1 MPELSRVL
9 GWRLKEECRSV
20 RAVPSFLHEAL
31 LLLFRNRPELAAE
44 LLRDALGVEL
54 PAYTEARIESAELT
68 DIEPAARYA
77 DLVVLLVDG
86 KPVLGIVVE
95 VQLAPDEGKRFT
107 WPVYVANLRARIR
120 CDVELLVFTPDSKTA
135 TWAARPIRL
144 GEFGMVRP
152 FVVGPEGVPVVDDL
166 AAAKHHPE
174 LAVLSAMAHGH
185 GDVEAAVRLALV
197 ALEASSET
205 AARHFAVYYDLVV
218 SALSE
223 AARKAF
229 EMLPQQYQFQDE
241 SLRRSFDKGRAQASA
256 ESVIAFLE
264 ARKIA
269 VSDEQRQRVL
279 DCADLAKLESWVRKA
294 AIVST
299 AAELFED

>member
-1 MPELSRVL
+1 M
-9 GWRLKEECRSV
+9 
-20 RAVPSFLHEAL
+20 PSFLHEAL

-77 DLVVLLVDG
+77 DLVVLLIDG

-107 WPVYVANLRARIR
+107 WPVYVANLRSRIR

-144 GEFGMVRP
+144 GEFGTVRP

-166 AAAKHHPE
+166 AAAKQHPE

-256 ESVIAFLE
+256 RAVLAVLE
-264 ARKIA
+264 AREVA
-269 VSDEQRQRVL
+269 VTEGERERILACTDLEQL
-279 DCADLAKLESWVRKA
+279 DKWVIKSVKVA
-294 AIVST
+294 S
-299 AAELFED
+299 AAELFID